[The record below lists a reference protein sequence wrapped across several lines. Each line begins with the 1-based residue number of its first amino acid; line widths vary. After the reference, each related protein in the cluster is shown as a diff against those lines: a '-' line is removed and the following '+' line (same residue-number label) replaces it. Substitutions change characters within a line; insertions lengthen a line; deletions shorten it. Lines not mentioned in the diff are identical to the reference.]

1 MSFRLRLTL
10 WNIGILAIATLLVG
24 GIMAFAAQKLAM
36 HAIDQELISRTERG
50 IGGQRVGP
58 PGQGGGGGGFG
69 QGGGQRRQPDPNN
82 PEGMPRQGE
91 GGGAGGFGGNTPGNP
106 GQNDPQPPNA
116 QNRQFDPGM
125 GAGQRYPAL
134 PEGLDD
140 ESREIL
146 NLRRPRLINAER
158 KVMNPPGVTEPW
170 DKYLLD
176 ASFAGRVEFKTIRTA
191 TRSLRIISVPIKR
204 QGQVIGVVQA
214 ASELDTLDSIR
225 KSQLLALGILI
236 PCTLLLAGIGGM
248 FLTRRAMKPIEEVT
262 EAAKEITE
270 NNLSRNIPT
279 QGNDELAQLAQEF
292 NGMIARLNTSF
303 AEKDRLLQIQKQFTA
318 DASHELRTPLTRIK
332 IITSSS
338 ADDPTIDSETKDRL
352 ATIGQSADQ
361 MTGLVEQMLLHARS
375 EGQVNPQNLASHSLN
390 SIVKNAVKISGL
402 EEDSRLKLN
411 LSSDIMLTCDLSS
424 LERAVINLLTNAA
437 RHTPHDGSIEV
448 AVHQADS
455 QIAQISVIDSG
466 EGIPAEHLPNVTRRF
481 YRVDSSRTQASG
493 GTGLGLSIVESIV
506 NAHRGK
512 LTITSIVGKG
522 TTATIELPLKS

>member
-24 GIMAFAAQKLAM
+24 GIMAFANQKLAM

-50 IGGQRVGP
+50 MGGQRVGP
-58 PGQGGGGGGFG
+58 PGQGGGGGGAGFG
-69 QGGGQRRQPDPNN
+69 QGGGQRRQPDPDN
-82 PEGMPRQGE
+82 PEGMLRQNQ
-91 GGGAGGFGGNTPGNP
+91 GGGSGTNQPQTEPGPPNGNFEPGFG
-106 GQNDPQPPNA
+106 A
-116 QNRQFDPGM
+116 
-125 GAGQRYPAL
+125 AQRYPAL

-146 NLRRPRLINAER
+146 NLRRPRMINLER

-170 DKYLLD
+170 DEGLLN

-191 TRSLRIISVPIKR
+191 TRSLRIISLPIKR
-204 QGQVIGVVQA
+204 QGQVIGVIQA

-225 KSQLLALGILI
+225 KSQLLALAILI

-270 NNLSRNIPT
+270 NNLNRNIPT

-292 NGMIARLNTSF
+292 NGMVARLNTSF

-338 ADDPTIDSETKDRL
+338 QDDPEIDADTKERL
-352 ATIGQSADQ
+352 ATIGHSADQ
-361 MTGLVEQMLLHARS
+361 MTGLVEQMLLLARS
-375 EGQVNPQNLASHSLN
+375 EGQVNPQNLAPHSVN
-390 SIVKNAVKISGL
+390 SIVKNAVRISGL
-402 EEDSRLKLN
+402 EKDIRLKLS
-411 LSSDIMLTCDLSS
+411 LSGDLSLNCDSSS

-437 RHTPHDGSIEV
+437 RHTPEDGSIEV
-448 AVHQADS
+448 AVVKGANS
-455 QIAQISVIDSG
+455 VQIVVMDSG
-466 EGIPAEHLPNVTRRF
+466 EGIPAEHLPNLTRRF

-506 NAHRGK
+506 TAHGGK
-512 LTITSIVGKG
+512 LTISSVVGKG
-522 TTATIELPLKS
+522 TTATIELPVHS